1 MSMRMLF
8 MGILATGAALLA
20 APAEQTPVP
29 GQMTQ
34 AQVWVR
40 NRADAEAIPVDL
52 RAVQLQRPIRVEVAN
67 GDPHAGLYP
76 VNVRIDDSQPVNVR
90 HTRQAW
96 EYTSISVDTGVDPVS
111 ALNAQGAN
119 GWETT
124 GVFFVSQNRTTLV
137 LKRLRP
143 GSQGR

>member
-1 MSMRMLF
+1 MRTVMIGFLV
-8 MGILATGAALLA
+8 ATSAALLA
-20 APAEQTPVP
+20 APEQTPVP

-52 RAVQLQRPIRVEVAN
+52 RAVHLQRPIRVEVAN

-96 EYTSISVDTGVDPVS
+96 EYTSISLDTGVDPVS
-111 ALNAQGAN
+111 ALNAQGAS

-137 LKRLRP
+137 LRRLRQGP
-143 GSQGR
+143 QGR

>member
-8 MGILATGAALLA
+8 IGTFVATGAALLA
-20 APAEQTPVP
+20 APEQTALP

-34 AQVWVR
+34 ARVWVQ
-40 NRADAEAIPVDL
+40 NRAEAEAIPIDL
-52 RAVQLQRPIRVEVAN
+52 RAVNVSRPIRVDVAN
-67 GDPHAGLYP
+67 GDPHSGLYP
-76 VNVRIDDSQPVNVR
+76 VNVRLADSQPVNVR
-90 HTRQAW
+90 LSRQAW

-111 ALNAQGAN
+111 ALNAQGAD

-137 LKRLRP
+137 LKRLRQ
-143 GSQGR
+143 GTQGR